1 MNNDIYNRQWIIEN
15 AEKILQEYAEPI
27 TVRQLHY
34 RLVAIGMI
42 NDYNHYKR
50 VVNATVK
57 ARWDDV
63 IPMEAFIDRERQ
75 MYGETQAEEKDLNN
89 EIENAKTQVN
99 AWINNYSLNRWSNQ
113 ENYVEVWIEKKALQ
127 GVFERPCLIN
137 NVGLAPCKG
146 HPSLTFLN
154 EAKQRFQNAIDK
166 NIIILYFGDY
176 DPSGKDIPR
185 SIKENLERMDVFVEV
200 KNIALNK
207 DQIIKMGLS
216 GVPPKKTDSRTVNWN
231 GGNVVELDAV
241 DPRALRQMCKDAIDE
256 YFDESLFEEL
266 QEREDQEL
274 EEYKKALKE
283 YVNNLGGD
291 NDN

>member
-1 MNNDIYNRQWIIEN
+1 MNNDSYNRQWIIEN

-42 NDYNHYKR
+42 NDENHYSR
-50 VVNATVK
+50 VKKAMAK
-57 ARWDDV
+57 ARWDNV
-63 IPMEAFIDRERQ
+63 ISFEAFIDRERQ
-75 MYGETQAEEKDLNN
+75 MFGETKAEEKDLGS
-89 EIENAKTQVN
+89 EIETAKTQVD

-113 ENYVEVWIEKKALQ
+113 ENYIEIWIEKKALQ
-127 GVFERPCLIN
+127 GVFERPCMEN
-137 NVGLAPCKG
+137 DVGLAPCKG

-185 SIKENLERMDVFVEV
+185 VIQESLEKMGLFVDI

-207 DQIIKMGLS
+207 EQIIKMGLS

-231 GGNVVELDAV
+231 GGDVVELDAV
-241 DPRALRQMCKDAIDE
+241 EPRVLGQMCKDAIAE
-256 YFDESLFEEL
+256 YFDEDLFEEL

-274 EEYKKALKE
+274 EKYKKALKE